1 MGGIGYAILS
11 VMLNTKV
18 LSTEL
23 NHKLLKLA
31 PKFTPAIIAPDTFES
46 LARASVGG
54 LVVYSGASDSTIYG
68 DAKVNWAF
76 RAWHDSLHLKLGAD
90 FTLIGELRV
99 GLEQARILGGSYGDI
114 VMAEVKGQ
122 IDYYNLHGSFPLNQI
137 EFVLSYLK
145 GVKHA

>member
-1 MGGIGYAILS
+1 MLS
-11 VMLNTKV
+11 H
-18 LSTEL
+18 EL
-23 NHKLLKLA
+23 NSKIIKLA
-31 PKFTPAIIAPDTFES
+31 PQFTAKPIAPDTFET
-46 LARASVGG
+46 LAGAKTYG
-54 LVVYSGASDSTIYG
+54 LVVYDGGSTDTIYG
-68 DAKVNWAF
+68 DPSVNHAF

-122 IDYYNLHGSFPLNQI
+122 IDYYNLHGCFPLNQL